1 MILFADSDTVEVAKL
16 LFGFLGFAMTT
27 VVGYLMWRMNKQQE
41 ARAVIQDTRD
51 NAKFDKL
58 NSISQDLKVVHQTTN
73 GMSERLEAAADQA
86 GFRRGG
92 DEARADEVKREEG
105 KR

>member
-1 MILFADSDTVEVAKL
+1 MILFGESDIVEVAKL

-27 VVGYLMWRMNKQQE
+27 VVGYLMWRMSKQQE

-58 NSISQDLKVVHQTTN
+58 NTISAELKVVHETTN
-73 GMSERLEAAADQA
+73 GMNAKLVNAADQA

-92 DEARADEVKREEG
+92 DEARADEAKREEG
-105 KR
+105 KS